1 MDKLLEIK
9 NLKTYFYKNQ
19 EVIPAVDGI
28 SFCVKKGETVAIVGE
43 SGSGK
48 SITALSILGCIPSP
62 PGKIEGGEIIFEG
75 NNLFERSKKE
85 MRNIRG
91 NEISMIFQEPMTS
104 LNPVYT
110 IGRQLSEVF
119 ELHQGMKR
127 KEGLRKAV
135 ELLRIVGIPS
145 PEERAKQYPHQM
157 SGGMRQRVIIAMA
170 LACRPKLIIA
180 DEPTTALDVTVQA
193 QILDLIKNLKEEI
206 GTSMLLITHDL
217 GVVAEM
223 AEKVIVM
230 YAGKV
235 VESAGVQDIFKD
247 PKHPYTRGLLSSM
260 PSLNSTNKRLN
271 TIEGAVPKPTEFPK
285 GCRFSPRCKF
295 AKKIC
300 MNSEPPLCK
309 IGDRSLSCWME
320 TQEYIEEVND
330 EYSA

>member
-1 MDKLLEIK
+1 MEKLLEIK

-28 SFCVKKGETVAIVGE
+28 SFSVGKGETVAIVGE

-48 SITALSILGCIPSP
+48 SITALSILGCIPTPS
-62 PGKIEGGEIIFEG
+62 GKVEDGEIIFEG
-75 NNLFERSKKE
+75 KNLFEKSKKE
-85 MRNIRG
+85 MRKIRG

-110 IGRQLSEVF
+110 VGRQLSEVF
-119 ELHQGMKR
+119 ELHQGTKR
-127 KEGLRKAV
+127 KEGFKKAI

-157 SGGMRQRVIIAMA
+157 SGGMRQRIIIAMA

-223 AEKVIVM
+223 AEEVIVM

-235 VESAGVQDIFKD
+235 VESARVKDLFKD
-247 PKHPYTRGLLSSM
+247 PKHPYTRGLLASM
-260 PSLNSTNKRLN
+260 PSLNSANKRLN
-271 TIEGAVPKPTEFPK
+271 TIEGTVPKPTEFPK
-285 GCRFSPRCKF
+285 GCRFSPRCEF

-300 MNSEPPLCK
+300 KDLEPPLCDK
-309 IGDRSLSCWME
+309 GDRSLSCWME
-320 TQEYIEEVND
+320 TKEYTEEVKN

>member
-1 MDKLLEIK
+1 
-9 NLKTYFYKNQ
+9 
-19 EVIPAVDGI
+19 
-28 SFCVKKGETVAIVGE
+28 
-43 SGSGK
+43 
-48 SITALSILGCIPSP
+48 
-62 PGKIEGGEIIFEG
+62 
-75 NNLFERSKKE
+75 
-85 MRNIRG
+85 
-91 NEISMIFQEPMTS
+91 
-104 LNPVYT
+104 
-110 IGRQLSEVF
+110 
-119 ELHQGMKR
+119 
-127 KEGLRKAV
+127 
-135 ELLRIVGIPS
+135 
-145 PEERAKQYPHQM
+145 M

-193 QILDLIKNLKEEI
+193 QILDLIKNLKKEI

-235 VESAGVQDIFKD
+235 VESAGVQDIFKN

-260 PSLNSTNKRLN
+260 PSLNSVNKRLN

-285 GCRFSPRCKF
+285 GCRFSPRCEF

-300 MNSEPPLCK
+300 INSEPPLCN
-309 IGDRSLSCWME
+309 IEGRSLSCWIE

>member
-19 EVIPAVDGI
+19 EVIPAVDDI

-75 NNLFERSKKE
+75 NNLFEKSKKE

-127 KEGLRKAV
+127 KEGLEKAV
-135 ELLRIVGIPS
+135 ELLRIVGISS

-193 QILDLIKNLKEEI
+193 QILDLIKNMKDEI

-235 VESAGVQDIFKD
+235 VESAGVKDIFKD
-247 PKHPYTRGLLSSM
+247 PKHPYTSGLLSSM
-260 PSLNSTNKRLN
+260 PSLNNENKRLN
-271 TIEGAVPKPTEFPK
+271 TIEGTVPKPTEFPK
-285 GCRFSPRCKF
+285 GCRFSPRCEF
-295 AKKIC
+295 AKEIC
-300 MNSEPPLCK
+300 KNSEPPLLNME
-309 IGDRSLSCWME
+309 DRSLSCWME

>member
-1 MDKLLEIK
+1 MDKLLEVK
-9 NLKTYFYKNQ
+9 NLKTYFYKNK

-62 PGKIEGGEIIFEG
+62 AGKIEGGKIIFEG
-75 NNLFERSKKE
+75 NNLFEKSKKE

-127 KEGLRKAV
+127 KEGLEKAV

-145 PEERAKQYPHQM
+145 PKERAKQYPHQM

-193 QILDLIKNLKEEI
+193 QILDLIKNLKEDI

-235 VESAGVQDIFKD
+235 VESAGVQDIFKY
-247 PKHPYTRGLLSSM
+247 PKHPYTKGLLSSM
-260 PSLNSTNKRLN
+260 PSLNNANKRLN
-271 TIEGAVPKPTEFPK
+271 TIEGAVPKPTEFPV
-285 GCRFSPRCKF
+285 GCRFSPRCEF

-300 MNSEPPLCK
+300 GNSEPPLWNA
-309 IGDRSLSCWME
+309 GDRSLSCWME